1 MDMRRFGDRAR
12 SRCCRSNMTH
22 NIYVHQ
28 KISTFG
34 ELFCV
39 SRTKQVGRGTSTETL
54 DVQEGPPT
62 LHKDPPSICR
72 SASSS

>member
-39 SRTKQVGRGTSTETL
+39 SRTKQVGAPHRRRLTYK
-54 DVQEGPPT
+54 GPPT